1 MGPGFFEEVADLI
14 ASNRFLEDEI
24 EQDGKIRSGRLKAF
38 LRRSELISIAP
49 KFIGQAGW

>member
-1 MGPGFFEEVADLI
+1 MILKMGPGFFEEVADLI

-38 LRRSELISIAP
+38 CAAVSSLA
-49 KFIGQAGW
+49 